1 MNILWVN
8 QFAVAPDQAGG
19 TRHFS
24 FARRLVQLGHDVTI
38 VASGMN
44 YLTRDV
50 RPGSQGC
57 STEMRDGVR
66 FHWLSTGTHSGTRS
80 SRGLNLFRFASTVLR
95 RPGFD
100 GLPVPDVVIG
110 SSPSPL
116 AALAAMRVAR
126 KSGAVFVL
134 EVRDLWPQTLVEIG
148 NLSPYHPFVLLLDAV
163 QRRLY
168 RQASRIVTLLP
179 SSREEIVRRGG
190 RADHVVCIPNGVDL
204 HLRGAVGRSAPVDGR
219 FDVVYAGAHGTANS
233 LDTIVDCAAILERE
247 GSRITFRMY
256 GDGPEKERLARSAID
271 RGAANI
277 RFHDPVPKARVY
289 EVLEAADACVLA
301 LKRSDL
307 YRHGFSLNKL
317 WDYMAAGRPIVFAA
331 DAPQNV
337 VEVTRCG
344 ITVPAE
350 DPREMADALRAL
362 AGSTANERD
371 EMGQRGRRHVEEHHN
386 VESLAGSLEAVLN
399 DALDSA
405 RGRRAAGAGN

>member
-38 VASGMN
+38 IASGMN

-50 RPGSQGC
+50 RPGSRDYT
-57 STEMRDGVR
+57 TEMRDGVR
-66 FHWLSTGTHSGTRS
+66 FHWLSTGAHSGTRS
-80 SRGLNLFRFASTVLR
+80 SRGVNLFRFASTVLR

-100 GLPVPDVVIG
+100 TLPKADVVIG

-148 NLSPYHPFVLLLDAV
+148 NLSPYHPFVLLLDVV
-163 QRRLY
+163 QRILY
-168 RQASRIVTLLP
+168 RRASRIVTLLP
-179 SSREEIVRRGG
+179 TSREEIVRRGG

-204 HLRGAVGRSAPVDGR
+204 HLRGDVARAEPVDGR

-247 GSRITFRMY
+247 GSPIMFRMY
-256 GDGPEKERLARSAID
+256 GDGPEKERLERSTSD
-271 RGAANI
+271 RGASNI
-277 RFHDPVPKARVY
+277 RFHAPVPKAKVY
-289 EVLEAADACVLA
+289 EILAGSDACVLA

-337 VEVTRCG
+337 VEATRCG

-350 DPREMADALRAL
+350 DPQEMADALRTL
-362 AGSTANERD
+362 AGSTATERD
-371 EMGQRGRRHVEEHHN
+371 DMGQRGRRHVEEHHN
-386 VESLAGSLEAVLN
+386 VERLAGSLEAVLN
-399 DALDSA
+399 DAVDSA
-405 RGRRAAGAGN
+405 RGGRAAGN